1 MKQIDCVEEDKRDLS
16 ILKLEKLES
25 DDMQQLN
32 KIKAP
37 YDATEFLNDD
47 EETGMIEVD
56 KFLVN

>member
-1 MKQIDCVEEDKRDLS
+1 
-16 ILKLEKLES
+16 
-25 DDMQQLN
+25 MQQLN